1 MENHIKEYIAW
12 YKKERNSFCREVY
25 VDKSTWLKKK
35 FLPYSNWDD
44 ESVLIKE
51 SNFALEALTKL
62 QSKKL
67 SKNSISLA
75 QLTLSNRVEYISD
88 HSDFYVTYAGLMI
101 FTLAVIGMAIPFALK
116 IIIALLIF
124 SGVLY
129 SLKNRIRLRQEVA
142 ISKELI
148 NIFKQY
154 ESKHV

>member
-1 MENHIKEYIAW
+1 MEEDIKDYIAW

-25 VDKSTWLKKK
+25 IDKSTWLKKK
-35 FLPYSNWDD
+35 LLPYSNWDD

-62 QSKKL
+62 QNKKL
-67 SKNSISLA
+67 NKNAISLA

-101 FTLAVIGMAIPFALK
+101 FTLAVIGMALPLTLRIM
-116 IIIALLIF
+116 IALLILA
-124 SGVLY
+124 GVLC
-129 SLKNRIRLRQEVA
+129 SLKQRIRLRQEVA

-154 ESKHV
+154 ESKHA

>member
-1 MENHIKEYIAW
+1 MENYIKEYIGW
-12 YKKERNSFCREVY
+12 YKKERNAFCREVY
-25 VDKSTWLKKK
+25 VDKSTWLKKRL
-35 FLPYSNWDD
+35 LPYSNWDD

-67 SKNSISLA
+67 NKNSISLA

-101 FTLAVIGMAIPFALK
+101 FTLAVIGIALPFIFK
-116 IIIALLIF
+116 IIIALLILA
-124 SGVLY
+124 GVLY
-129 SLKNRIRLRQEVA
+129 SLKERIRLREEIA

-154 ESKHV
+154 ESKHA

>member
-1 MENHIKEYIAW
+1 MENYIKEYIAW

-124 SGVLY
+124 AGVLY
-129 SLKNRIRLRQEVA
+129 ALKNRIRLRQEVA

-154 ESKHV
+154 ESKHA